1 MSDIYIVI
9 HWNWIVFIIVVGY
22 LIRKILSNKGSGGDY
37 SFDFETSFWPIIL
50 IAYILIWGGIFWW

>member
-1 MSDIYIVI
+1 MI

-22 LIRKILSNKGSGGDY
+22 LINKIRLSRKESY
-37 SFDFETSFWPIIL
+37 SIDFETPFWQIIL